1 MNTAAFERT
10 SFHFHRSSPPGEG
23 GVALFELYGEGAR
36 PALQAICRPR
46 SGGLPAPGHARIVD
60 FLDAAGEPL
69 DEAILSQAP
78 AGSTWSGLESW
89 ILSVHGGIW
98 MGQKVEESL
107 AALGGVPLTADGVL
121 RRAVESGALDA
132 VQAAACKLLVEART
146 EKAAR
151 FFSRQRCG
159 ELSSRVREALD
170 ALERNDLSECCD
182 ILRGLAGAY
191 RPAYR
196 LGCPLHVL
204 IAGRPNAGK
213 STLFN
218 RLVEE
223 ERAAVTSI
231 PGTTRD
237 LLEEMVALEDYP
249 VLLKDGAGLQPL
261 NSVGPIEREG
271 IRKVLESARDAV
283 IYLIPYPWERL
294 AQDQEFLSRQDPD
307 RKLVV
312 ASLSDLARE
321 GHEPPAD
328 LSLSA
333 LTGEGVEAL
342 KRAIVRR
349 WIDDRERPSEAVPC
363 APFTP
368 SQEQCILEGLALAEG
383 GGNLDA
389 IRTALVESLLHSWSD
404 SEAQLE

>member
-1 MNTAAFERT
+1 MPLQRA

-23 GVALFELYGEGAR
+23 GVALFELFGEEAVR
-36 PALQAICRPR
+36 ALQAICRPR
-46 SGGLPAPGHARIVD
+46 GGRLPAPGQARIVD

-69 DEAILSQAP
+69 DEAILSLVP
-78 AGSTWSGLESW
+78 AGSSWSGLEAW

-98 MGQKVEESL
+98 MGQEVEESL

-170 ALERNDLSECCD
+170 ALEQNDLSECRG
-182 ILRGLAGAY
+182 ILRRLAGSY
-191 RPAYR
+191 PQAYR
-196 LGCPLHVL
+196 LGHPLHVL

-223 ERAAVTSI
+223 ERAAVASI

-237 LLEEMVALEDYP
+237 LLEETVALEDYP

-261 NSVGPIEREG
+261 HAVGPIEREG
-271 IRKVLESARDAV
+271 IRKVLESAQDAV
-283 IYLIPYPWERL
+283 IYLIPYPWQRL
-294 AQDQEFLSRQDPD
+294 AQDDEFLSR
-307 RKLVV
+307 RAAEEKLVV

-321 GHEPPAD
+321 GQVPPAE
-328 LSLSA
+328 LSISA
-333 LTGEGVEAL
+333 LTGEGVEEL
-342 KRAIVRR
+342 KQTIVRR
-349 WIDDRERPSEAVPC
+349 WIDDRERPSEPVPC

-368 SQEQCILEGLALAEG
+368 SQQRCLLESLALAEG
-383 GGNLDA
+383 DGNLDA
-389 IRTALVESLLHSWSD
+389 IRTALVESLLHSWP
-404 SEAQLE
+404 